1 VVELSLGRPR
11 PAMRDYAAGQMFV
24 RISIDQIASIE
35 DFQRVVTS
43 GELSHTPGSSSS
55 PIHHGVSL

>member
-1 VVELSLGRPR
+1 
-11 PAMRDYAAGQMFV
+11 MRDYAAGQMFV

-43 GELSHTPGSSSS
+43 GELTHTPGSPSS